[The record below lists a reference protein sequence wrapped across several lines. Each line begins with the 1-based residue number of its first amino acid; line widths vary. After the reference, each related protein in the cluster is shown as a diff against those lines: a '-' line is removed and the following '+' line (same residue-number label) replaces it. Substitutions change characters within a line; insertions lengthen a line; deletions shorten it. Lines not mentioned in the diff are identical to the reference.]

1 MVKRLVDIDDELLAN
16 AKEVLGLETMK
27 DTVNA
32 ALEEVVRQR
41 RLRAWIDWMIDHAPE
56 FRDEELQ
63 KGLHPQLPIPADE

>member
-41 RLRAWIDWMIDHAPE
+41 QLRAWIDWMIDHAPE

-63 KGLHPQLPIPADE
+63 KGLHRQLPILADE